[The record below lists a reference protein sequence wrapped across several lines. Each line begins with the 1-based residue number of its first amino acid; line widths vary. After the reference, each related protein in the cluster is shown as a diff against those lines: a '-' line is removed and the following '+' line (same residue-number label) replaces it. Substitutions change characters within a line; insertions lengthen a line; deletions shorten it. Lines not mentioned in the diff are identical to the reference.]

1 MGVGE
6 PSGEEYDGRAIQS
19 GSQSIMTAQSKQ
31 QKQNEQQAQSEIH
44 PCDKCGERT
53 RHIVVLV
60 PRDHSQDIMPKDP
73 RKAFWQ
79 AFSASSITNW
89 AFGSTLAYQ
98 ATHVKHL
105 ICERCGEKFLEY

>member
-6 PSGEEYDGRAIQS
+6 PSGEEYDERTIQN
-19 GSQSIMTAQSKQ
+19 GSQRIVTTQREQ
-31 QKQNEQQAQSEIH
+31 QKQSAQQEQSEIH
-44 PCDKCGERT
+44 RCDQCGERT

-60 PRDHSQDIMPKDP
+60 ARDHSQDIMPKDP

-79 AFSASSITNW
+79 AFRASTLTNW
-89 AFGSTLAYQ
+89 AFGETLAYQ

>member
-1 MGVGE
+1 MNH
-6 PSGEEYDGRAIQS
+6 PHD
-19 GSQSIMTAQSKQ
+19 
-31 QKQNEQQAQSEIH
+31 QNPPSEIH
-44 PCDKCGERT
+44 RCDKCGERT

-60 PRDHSQDIMPKDP
+60 ARDHTQDIMPKESRKES

-79 AFSASSITNW
+79 AFRSSSLTN
-89 AFGSTLAYQ
+89 AVFGQTLAYQ

>member
-1 MGVGE
+1 M
-6 PSGEEYDGRAIQS
+6 A
-19 GSQSIMTAQSKQ
+19 TL
-31 QKQNEQQAQSEIH
+31 SEKSELH
-44 PCDKCGERT
+44 RCDRCGERT

-60 PRDHSQDIMPKDP
+60 ARDHTQDIMPKDH

-79 AFSASSITNW
+79 AFRSSSLTN
-89 AFGSTLAYQ
+89 AVFGQTLAYQ

>member
-1 MGVGE
+1 MTTE
-6 PSGEEYDGRAIQS
+6 R
-19 GSQSIMTAQSKQ
+19 TAQP
-31 QKQNEQQAQSEIH
+31 QSEPPSEVH
-44 PCDKCGERT
+44 RCDKCRERT

-79 AFSASSITNW
+79 AFRSSSLTN
-89 AFGSTLAYQ
+89 AVFGQTLAYQ

-105 ICERCGEKFLEY
+105 ICERCGEVSGVLRPRRRRPRTVRAR

>member
-19 GSQSIMTAQSKQ
+19 GSQYIMTAQREQ
-31 QKQNEQQAQSEIH
+31 QKQSEQQPQSEIH
-44 PCDKCGERT
+44 RCDQCGERT

-79 AFSASSITNW
+79 AFRASTLTNW

-98 ATHVKHL
+98 TTHVRHL

>member
-1 MGVGE
+1 MGA
-6 PSGEEYDGRAIQS
+6 PLS
-19 GSQSIMTAQSKQ
+19 SQACTSAIMTSQHD
-31 QKQNEQQAQSEIH
+31 QNPPSEIH
-44 PCDKCGERT
+44 RCDKCRERT

-60 PRDHSQDIMPKDP
+60 PRDHSQDVMPKDP

-79 AFSASSITNW
+79 AFRASLLTN
-89 AFGSTLAYQ
+89 AVFGQTLAYQ